1 MLLAGACTDG
11 SDPVAEAEADTG
23 PIEFER
29 NSEFSGPHLRVFLNL
44 EDGTPVSVDT
54 TDDVVSTRPGS
65 TPLPGHRARGWTF
78 VKDEEIGTSVVYALV
93 SWDPEEPADYLMAGW

>member
-1 MLLAGACTDG
+1 MRLPFSLLAVVSMLLASACTNRD
-11 SDPVAEAEADTG
+11 DPLVAEAGDDTG
-23 PIEFER
+23 PIAFER

-65 TPLPGHRARGWTF
+65 TPLPGHRAPGLDVRQGR
-78 VKDEEIGTSVVYALV
+78 
-93 SWDPEEPADYLMAGW
+93 